1 MDPLSQVI
9 GLLKPRELT
18 WRVMQSH
25 APWAIRFP
33 QVEAVVFGQLIE
45 GRCQVDRGDGPILD
59 FEPGDFLLMAYP
71 PQWTMRSEAGVE
83 PVDLKAVLAEAAR
96 APETRAGDVIRFL
109 AGHFLFSAPS
119 ADLLAALL
127 PPLVHIRAAD
137 VAAGRLGLVLQLLG
151 DEASADL
158 PGRSLLLDRLL
169 EVVLVEA
176 LRRQPEGLDAARP
189 GLLAGLADPRISRA
203 LQALHADAAR
213 AWTVAELARE
223 AGMSR
228 ASFAARFAQVVGASP
243 IGYLAAWR
251 MSLAKAALVSAK
263 APLIE
268 IAEMTGYASVSA
280 FSTAFS
286 RATGVSPSAY
296 SRLGMAL

>member
-18 WRVMQSH
+18 WRVMTAH

-33 QVEAVVFGQLIE
+33 QVEAVVFGQVIQ
-45 GRCQVDRGDGPILD
+45 GQAQVERADGAVLD
-59 FEPGDFLLMAYP
+59 FDTGDFLMMAYP
-71 PQWTMRSEAGVE
+71 RQWIMRSQDGTQ
-83 PVDLKAVLAEAAR
+83 PVDLKALLASE
-96 APETRAGDVIRFL
+96 PTPHEGQTGEVTRFL

-119 ADLLAALL
+119 ADLLATLL
-127 PPLVHIRAAD
+127 PPFVHIRAAE

-151 DEASADL
+151 DEASDDR

-176 LRRQPEGLDAARP
+176 LRRQPAGLDTARP
-189 GLLAGLADPRISRA
+189 GLLAGLADPQISRT

-213 AWTVAELARE
+213 RWTVAEMAAE
-223 AGMSR
+223 VGMSR
-228 ASFAARFAQVVGASP
+228 AGFAARFTQVVGTSP

-251 MSLAKAALVSAK
+251 LSLAKAALISTK
-263 APLIE
+263 APMIE
-268 IAEMTGYASVSA
+268 VAEMAGYASVSA

-286 RATGVSPSAY
+286 RATGLPPSAY
-296 SRLGMAL
+296 SRLAAPT